1 MRYSI
6 ALFMLLCLCSCQSFS
21 KSKLAGAYDA
31 YQYKYIEYNRALIT
45 EKLYLNTD
53 STFRSTFCNG
63 CWKGTWSVAG
73 DSILL
78 YHKTFTYFDSKGK
91 DSVSVKEPS
100 SIPKKLGITRKG
112 HLHKAVVFKSNE
124 KRRTA
129 NLCYRKKEH

>member
-6 ALFMLLCLCSCQSFS
+6 VLFILFCLYGCQSFS
-21 KSKLAGAYDA
+21 KNKLAGAYDA
-31 YQYKYIEYNRALIT
+31 YQYKYIEYNRALVT
-45 EKLYLNTD
+45 EKLYLHTD
-53 STFRSTFCNG
+53 STFLFTFCNG
-63 CWKGTWSVAG
+63 SWKGTWTVAG

-91 DSVSVKEPS
+91 DSVSVKETS
-100 SIPKKLGITRKG
+100 SIPEKLGITRKG
-112 HLHKAVVFKSNE
+112 HLHKAAVLKSNG